1 MCWIEFLYTMIFLLD
16 DEISNALRKNVYHI
30 NAFSGTINLSYGK
43 PLKYKD
49 MLTFYKTIRKGERK
63 TLNRA
68 TTIPA

>member
-16 DEISNALRKNVYHI
+16 DKISNALQKNVYHM
-30 NAFSGTINLSYGK
+30 NAFSGMINLRYGK
-43 PLKYKD
+43 PLKYKYVFS
-49 MLTFYKTIRKGERK
+49 FYETIRKGERK